1 MVEDDIAVQVMRLH
15 GLLRSTGEEHR
26 KAALRSEIDRLLGQ
40 LQDAARA
47 IQPGAGPTEQ
57 DERQLG
63 A

>member
-1 MVEDDIAVQVMRLH
+1 MVEDDMAVRVMRLY

-47 IQPGAGPTEQ
+47 IQPEAAPTEQ